1 MNKET
6 VNPIFKAIRELRLNA
21 TLASVVYLLLGVV
34 LVVAP
39 TTSKNLL
46 CTLVGVVVLI
56 YGAFNLLAFLLD
68 RDFGGLS
75 VELIIG
81 IAAAAFGVFSLLNP
95 GFLMDFLIIVLGLA
109 IAVGSVGSLKR
120 ALNLRAFGYG
130 YWWIS
135 LIVAIATLVVALTFV
150 FCPEVYGAL
159 LMQII
164 GIILIVEA
172 IGDLLTIHR
181 LSRIARDSGYTVR

>member
-1 MNKET
+1 MSKET
-6 VNPIFKAIRELRLNA
+6 GNPLLRAIRELKLNA
-21 TLASVVYLLLGVV
+21 TLASVVYLLLGIV
-34 LVVAP
+34 LLVAP

-56 YGAFNLLAFLLD
+56 YGTFNLLSFLMD

-135 LIVAIATLVVALTFV
+135 LIVAITTLVVALTFV

>member
-1 MNKET
+1 MSKENS
-6 VNPIFKAIRELRLNA
+6 NPILKAVRELKLNA
-21 TLASVVYLLLGVV
+21 TLASVVYLVLGIVLL
-34 LVVAP
+34 VAP

-56 YGAFNLLAFLLD
+56 YGTFNLL
-68 RDFGGLS
+68 S
-75 VELIIG
+75 
-81 IAAAAFGVFSLLNP
+81 
-95 GFLMDFLIIVLGLA
+95 FLMDFLIIVLGLA
-109 IAVGSVGSLKR
+109 IAVGSAGSLKR
-120 ALNLRAFGYG
+120 ALNLRAFGYS

-135 LIVAIATLVVALTFV
+135 LVVAMATLIVALTFV

-181 LSRIARDSGYTVR
+181 LSRIARDGGYTVR

>member
-1 MNKET
+1 MSKENG
-6 VNPIFKAIRELRLNA
+6 NPFLKAVRELKLNA
-21 TLASVVYLLLGVV
+21 TLASVVYLLLGIV
-34 LVVAP
+34 LLVAP

-135 LIVAIATLVVALTFV
+135 LLVAAATLIVALTFV

-181 LSRIARDSGYTVR
+181 LSRIARDGGYTVR

>member
-1 MNKET
+1 MSKENS
-6 VNPIFKAIRELRLNA
+6 NPILKAVRELKLNA
-21 TLASVVYLLLGVV
+21 TLASVVYLVLGIVLL
-34 LVVAP
+34 VAP

-56 YGAFNLLAFLLD
+56 YGAFNLLSFLMD

-109 IAVGSVGSLKR
+109 IAVGSAGSLKR
-120 ALNLRAFGYG
+120 ALNLRAFGYS

-135 LIVAIATLVVALTFV
+135 LVVAMATLIVALTFV

>member
-75 VELIIG
+75 IELIIG
-81 IAAAAFGVFSLLNP
+81 IAAASFGVFSLLNP

-109 IAVGSVGSLKR
+109 IAVASAGSLKR

-135 LIVAIATLVVALTFV
+135 LLVAAATLLVALTFV

-181 LSRIARDSGYTVR
+181 LSRIARDGGYTVR

>member
-1 MNKET
+1 MSKENS
-6 VNPIFKAIRELRLNA
+6 NPILKAVRELKLNA
-21 TLASVVYLLLGVV
+21 TLASVVYLVLGIVLL
-34 LVVAP
+34 VAP

-46 CTLVGVVVLI
+46 CTLVVVVVLI
-56 YGAFNLLAFLLD
+56 YGTFNLLSFLMD

-109 IAVGSVGSLKR
+109 IAVGSAGSLKR
-120 ALNLRAFGYG
+120 ALNLRAFGYS

-135 LIVAIATLVVALTFV
+135 LVVAMATLIVALTFV

-181 LSRIARDSGYTVR
+181 LSRIARDGGYTVR